1 MAKILSKS
9 KVFLGQINENA
20 LNLRSM
26 NEDDI
31 RIMADNIAANGLM
44 QPPVVYKSAPK
55 EYVLLGGHRRCRALR
70 MLGCRDDYP
79 VDVVIMEKPKDEFEE
94 QELLTSLNIS
104 RKLNEDVENEIIK
117 ANQTWASMD
126 AGRRENYCKYFR
138 KQFIERNKKNPK
150 YIEDPDTFITNNF
163 RARCSYIRFLTT
175 VDYSNKTIKKV
186 INKLLPKEEKL
197 PEGTAELPVDSNEVK
212 ASKSAGKTTEEKTIV
227 YKDVLKE
234 AKALWGMLELYE
246 ECITDKNEAFR
257 CSACKDEVG
266 ALIDYYESR
275 KEEEN

>member
-9 KVFLGQINENA
+9 KVFLGQIKENE

-31 RIMADNIAANGLM
+31 RIMADNIAVNGLM

-79 VDVVIMEKPKDEFEE
+79 VDVVIMEKPANEFEE

-126 AGRRENYCKYFR
+126 ADRREEYYKYFK
-138 KQFIERNKKNPK
+138 KQFIERNKTNPK
-150 YIEDPDTFITNNF
+150 YVEDPENFLANNF

-197 PEGTAELPVDSNEVK
+197 PETLAGQIPVDDNEVVAPK
-212 ASKSAGKTTEEKTIV
+212 TSSKSEDKSLSF
-227 YKDVLKE
+227 KDILKE
-234 AKALWGMLELYE
+234 AKALWGLLEIYE
-246 ECITDKNEAFR
+246 EIITDKNEAFR
-257 CSACKDEVG
+257 CSACKEEVG
-266 ALIDYYESR
+266 SLIDFYEAK
-275 KEEEN
+275 KEED